1 MLQEILSK
9 TSTELLSGLTGKVG
23 LGQDQARQALDVT
36 KDSLVS
42 SIGKEALAG
51 NLDEILNMVNM
62 GASAN
67 QAPIFQNFLGGLDKD
82 LISKM
87 GVSPDIANQIGK
99 VVLPALI
106 KAISDYKEGNL
117 DVSDL
122 TKMLGGGLGESILG
136 KAGDLLKG
144 GLGNFFK

>member
-1 MLQEILSK
+1 MSQEILSK

-23 LGQDQARQALDVT
+23 LGQDQARQALDVS
-36 KDSLVS
+36 KESLVS

-67 QAPIFQNFLGGLDKD
+67 QAPIFQNLLGGLDKD

-106 KAISDYKEGNL
+106 KAISDYKVGNL

>member
-36 KDSLVS
+36 KDSLLS

-67 QAPIFQNFLGGLDKD
+67 QSPIFQNFLGGLDKD

>member
-67 QAPIFQNFLGGLDKD
+67 QSPIFQNFLGGLDKD

>member
-1 MLQEILSK
+1 
-9 TSTELLSGLTGKVG
+9 
-23 LGQDQARQALDVT
+23 
-36 KDSLVS
+36 
-42 SIGKEALAG
+42 LAG
-51 NLDEILNMVNM
+51 NLDEILKMVNM

-67 QAPIFQNFLGGLDKD
+67 QSPIFQNLLGGLDKD

>member
-1 MLQEILSK
+1 MSQEILSK

-36 KDSLVS
+36 KESLVS

-67 QAPIFQNFLGGLDKD
+67 QSPIFQNFLGGLDKD

>member
-1 MLQEILSK
+1 MSQEILSK

-51 NLDEILNMVNM
+51 NLDEILKMVNM

-67 QAPIFQNFLGGLDKD
+67 QSPIFQNLLGGLDKD